1 MATVI
6 YGAGHAGTQIFNN
19 LPNEVKAEVFFVD
32 DDKKKHKSKILD
44 RKIFSFDYLEE
55 CIENESIKNLIFAIP
70 SQEEIL
76 YPKLKKL
83 VFGKPINLYKLPKE
97 ALGLEREVNFYDLQ
111 EIQLENF
118 IDREQFI
125 PEETDLNN
133 LIEGKTFLITG
144 GCGTIGS
151 ELVRIIARYKPKAI
165 IVADISEI
173 GIYNLSQ
180 ELSQLNFIKYCLCD
194 VCSIS
199 DLKEVTNNQNIDYVF
214 HCAAL
219 KHVNIVEK
227 NIIKGFKT
235 NVLGTLNVLN
245 NCIENKIKNFTL
257 ISTDK
262 AVRSTN
268 IMGATK
274 RLAEKLIKTY
284 AIKSDDLIFKDNN
297 FSVKVSAVRFGNVWG
312 SSGSVIPKFIEQINK
327 ELPITVTDKKVERY
341 FMSIKEACNLVLCSC
356 KFNSNG
362 EIYVLDMGKPVKIVN
377 IAKNLIKK
385 YSKNPTE
392 MHIKFTG
399 LKKGEKLYEELSY
412 QKKTK
417 TENSKIFKDDYFK
430 YNKSFSESLIK
441 MIKLKSF
448 NEQLEEA
455 SKIIANHADSESY

>member
-1 MATVI
+1 MVTII
-6 YGAGHAGTQIFNN
+6 YGAGKAGTQIFNN
-19 LPNEVKAEVFFVD
+19 LPDDVKGEVFFVD
-32 DDKKKHKSKILD
+32 DDKNKHKSKIFD
-44 RKIFSFDYLEE
+44 RQILSFDYLEK
-55 CIENESIKNLIFAIP
+55 CINNKSIKNLIFAIP

-83 VFGKPINLYKLPKE
+83 VQGRRINLYKLPKE

-111 EIQLENF
+111 EIQLEYF
-118 IDREQFI
+118 IDREQFV

-133 LIEGKTFLITG
+133 IIEGKTFLITG

-151 ELVRIIARYKPKAI
+151 ELVRIIAKHKPKAI

-180 ELSQLNFIKYCLCD
+180 ELAQLNFIKYCLCD
-194 VCSIS
+194 VCSTS
-199 DLKEVTNNQNIDYVF
+199 DLKEVINNQNIDYVF

-227 NIIKGFKT
+227 NLIKGFKT

-284 AIKSDDLIFKDNN
+284 ATKSDDLIFNNNN

-327 ELPITVTDKKVERY
+327 DLPITVTDKKVERY

-362 EIYVLDMGKPVKIVN
+362 DIYVLDMGKPVKIVN

-385 YSKNPTE
+385 YSKNPSE
-392 MHIKFTG
+392 MNIKFIG
-399 LKKGEKLYEELSY
+399 LEKGEKLYEELSY
-412 QKKTK
+412 KTKTK
-417 TENSKIFKDDYFK
+417 TENPKIFKDEYFQ
-430 YNKSFSESLIK
+430 YNKGFTESLKK
-441 MIKLKSF
+441 MIELKSSS
-448 NEQLEEA
+448 EKHEEIN
-455 SKIIANHADSESY
+455 KIIKNYADSESY